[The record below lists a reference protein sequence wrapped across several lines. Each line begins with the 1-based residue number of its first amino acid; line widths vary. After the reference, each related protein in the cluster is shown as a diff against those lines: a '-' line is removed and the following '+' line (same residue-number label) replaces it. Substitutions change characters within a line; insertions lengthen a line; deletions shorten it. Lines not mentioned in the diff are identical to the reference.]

1 MGEMRL
7 PMSTAAV
14 AGDELSSKGISA
26 SSHLDGAGV
35 DAALDDFFG
44 GKEPAEAQAGGE
56 GFGEAAYAQ
65 DVVAVGE
72 GIKAGRNSAFEGEV
86 AIDIIFQDQKIV
98 LVCQFDNLNTT
109 SF

>member
-1 MGEMRL
+1 MCL
-7 PMSTAAV
+7 PMSSAAV
-14 AGDELSSKGISA
+14 FSDNVCSERVCGTSHVCCAAVETALDSFFGDE
-26 SSHLDGAGV
+26 
-35 DAALDDFFG
+35 
-44 GKEPAEAQAGGE
+44 EPAEPEAGGE